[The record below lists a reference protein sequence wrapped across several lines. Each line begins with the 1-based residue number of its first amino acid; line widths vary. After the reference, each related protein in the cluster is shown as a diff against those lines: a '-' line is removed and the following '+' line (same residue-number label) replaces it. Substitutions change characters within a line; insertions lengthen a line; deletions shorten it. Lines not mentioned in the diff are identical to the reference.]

1 MVDWGRLRKREKGDR
16 PVVRDGSEGNGGGG
30 GAEKT
35 TVINCILS
43 LRVSD
48 FERERE

>member
-30 GAEKT
+30 GQKKLRLLIAYF
-35 TVINCILS
+35 LS
-43 LRVSD
+43 V
-48 FERERE
+48 